1 MTIFFFFF
9 LFENECSYI
18 NNFVFVCFNSSISFL
33 YHIRSRTSGCWCGYS
48 LSRVGRPFPPLSLS
62 LSPLLSKAGPNGL
75 LTSQQKQETR
85 FFRAVQSCRVRPA
98 IKKKLKL
105 VKRFRTE
112 QNFAAV
118 KNCVDFLQ
126 NLSRGSVG

>member
-18 NNFVFVCFNSSISFL
+18 NNFVFVCFNSSISVF
-33 YHIRSRTSGCWCGYS
+33 YITSEVE
-48 LSRVGRPFPPLSLS
+48 LVDVGAVIPSQELAGLFPHSLS